1 MANIIAWPA
10 AYFIMNQWLQEF
22 AYKTSLS
29 IRTFLA
35 AGMTALIIALLTI
48 SYQSVKAALADPVKS
63 IQYE

>member
-1 MANIIAWPA
+1 MIAWPA

-22 AYKTSLS
+22 VYKTSLS
-29 IRTFLA
+29 IWTFLA
-35 AGMTALIIALLTI
+35 AGLIALIIALLTI